1 MPLLFKEGEAVGWAH
16 INMRHLTTSL
26 NASLPFF
33 IKQKWL
39 DCKDCFASLPHADAH
54 THIRFLGHTYVPAT
68 FCRVYT
74 PTQDT
79 RSIAGQD
86 GVVHESCLLYTWRIR
101 RFPHTYTGAF
111 FFFLFFF
118 LPCSNKW
125 QNQWCTVIQQCNS
138 FHWLWLLARSAICL
152 WLSLSPS
159 LSLSLSFAWICPTFR
174 NITCLPSLSYARGT
188 TPVSPPFRRGVLW
201 VRRHLGYSTSVSWEE
216 KGKEKIKKDSC
227 KKKKKIDIYIMFWDP
242 IAPASAFYPKPWDG
256 SASSRNFSCFI
267 RASSFSL
274 SDTGTPRQCK
284 PPWNAC
290 CWTLAGLCHQTT
302 SCIGN
307 RGTPLGS
314 YASLL
319 FEAAEKWIIN

>member
-1 MPLLFKEGEAVGWAH
+1 MAGLQGLFC
-16 INMRHLTTSL
+16 
-26 NASLPFF
+26 LPPT
-33 IKQKWL
+33 
-39 DCKDCFASLPHADAH
+39 CRRTH
-54 THIRFLGHTYVPAT
+54 THSFSRAYICARNLLPRLHTHPRHTEHSRWGWSCAWKLSAVHMKNKEIPA
-68 FCRVYT
+68 Y
-74 PTQDT
+74 
-79 RSIAGQD
+79 IHWG
-86 GVVHESCLLYTWRIR
+86 
-101 RFPHTYTGAF
+101 F
-111 FFFLFFF
+111 FFSFFFFF

-216 KGKEKIKKDSC
+216 KGRKKS
-227 KKKKKIDIYIMFWDP
+227 KRIHAKKKKIDIYIMFWDP

-256 SASSRNFSCFI
+256 SASSRNFSCFV

-274 SDTGTPRQCK
+274 SDTGTPRQCTA
-284 PPWNAC
+284 PWNAC

-314 YASLL
+314 YACLL